1 MMGRDGGTD
10 HEYGMMGRDGGTD
23 HEYGA
28 RLL

>member
-23 HEYGA
+23 HEYGM